1 MPGTPTAVKRPA
13 GVGPWGLLGVLL
25 TVLLVVSACAPP
37 PPEPVVAIEMDPA
50 MSGGFF
56 SLPWPNDI
64 RKAPDGSLDL
74 DGLPGVEPLPGEVS
88 GALRAMF
95 PALVEGM
102 GNSLHGFGVN
112 TATYFGSEL
121 PLSPESLP
129 SPSATLGARPSVV
142 LLDLDHPGE
151 RTPVIVDFQAT
162 GDRNRP
168 DNLLTVLP
176 YPGHPLQEST
186 RYAVALTP
194 GLVATSGQAL
204 APSQLV
210 GQLDQPWSVSTGV
223 DEATWTA
230 LRQQRDDVR
239 SALAAETTW
248 QASDLVAFTVF
259 TTQDVD
265 GDMQAV
271 ADAVQ
276 GAPAPTLNVTGQSPC
291 TTDFRAGGTAT
302 SSLSGTV
309 QLTRW
314 QSGTYPYY
322 DGGGQIVVGIDGNA
336 VPQGSFAAQ
345 FSARVPCGA
354 MPAGGWPLL
363 TFIDGTGGTFDLA
376 STTLPLTYQGYLIA
390 EIAPVYGVGRN
401 ITPTPLMT
409 QLGITTP
416 QDASQFTFY
425 NFLNPVAARSNT
437 IQQVG
442 ENLQLLDAFRVLA
455 LDGASVG
462 TTGVVTTNP
471 DRQVIAGQSQ
481 GAQTLPMV
489 AAMRP
494 SISGV
499 LSSAGSGGLYHAIS
513 HNPGNRLMLGQLTG
527 DAQVL
532 DELNPIVQVS
542 QTMLEGGD
550 GINYPNTTN
559 YLNYAGRDD
568 ICVPFE
574 TSRHFAGATGLP
586 VHYAEAPTSAYG
598 DPAVDPQTLGSLP
611 VQGNVA
617 GRTRVSLELSGGHFV
632 AYDQIG
638 ITAGYLAALADGLT
652 PTVPAEGYQFG
663 WFSSQNCPGTRW
675 DVPPSRFAR

>member
-1 MPGTPTAVKRPA
+1 MQTEARRRARFGF
-13 GVGPWGLLGVLL
+13 WGFMGALLA
-25 TVLLVVSACAPP
+25 VLLVIPACTPP
-37 PPEPVVAIEMDPA
+37 PPGPVVAIDMDPA

-64 RKAPDGSLDL
+64 RRSPDGSLDL
-74 DGLPGVEPLPGEVS
+74 EGLPGVDLLPGEVPS
-88 GALRAMF
+88 TLRTMF

-102 GNSLHGFGVN
+102 GRSLHGFGVN
-112 TATYFGSEL
+112 TATYFASQL
-121 PLSPESLP
+121 QLSPGSLP
-129 SPSATLGARPSVV
+129 SPSATLGPRPSIV

-151 RTPVIVDFQAT
+151 RIPVIADFQIT

-168 DNLLTVLP
+168 NNLLTVLP

-194 GLVATSGQAL
+194 GLITLSGQAL
-204 APSQLV
+204 APSQLI
-210 GQLDQPWSVSTGV
+210 GQLDQPWSPSTGV
-223 DEATWTA
+223 DAATWTA

-239 SALAAETTW
+239 AALTAETTW

-259 TTQDVD
+259 TTQDVR

-271 ADAVQ
+271 SDAVD
-276 GAPAPTLNVTGQSPC
+276 ASPAPTLNVTYQGAC
-291 TTDFRAGGTAT
+291 TTDYRAGGTQTAA
-302 SSLSGTV
+302 LSGTLE
-309 QLTRW
+309 LTRW
-314 QSGTYPYY
+314 QNGTYPYY
-322 DGGGQIVVGIDGNA
+322 DGGGEIVIGSEGRA

-345 FSARVPCGA
+345 FTARVPCGT

-363 TFIDGTGGTFDLA
+363 TFIDGTGGTFDLN

-390 EIAPVYGVGRN
+390 EIAPLYGAGRG
-401 ITPTPLMT
+401 ITLTPLMT
-409 QLGITTP
+409 QLGITTI
-416 QDASQFTFY
+416 QGASQFTFY
-425 NFLNPVAARSNT
+425 NFLNPAAARSNT

-442 ENLQLLDAFRVLA
+442 ENLQLLDAFRSLA
-455 LDGASVG
+455 IDGSSLG
-462 TTGVVTTNP
+462 TTGLVTTDP

-499 LSSAGSGGLYHAIS
+499 LSSAGSGGLYHALA

-586 VHYAEAPTSAYG
+586 VHYASAPTSAYG
-598 DPAVDPQTLGSLP
+598 DIAVDPPTLGSLP
-611 VQGNVA
+611 VQGNVG
-617 GRTRVSLELSGGHFV
+617 GRTRASLELPGGHYV
-632 AYDQIG
+632 AYDQTG
-638 ITAGYLAALADGLT
+638 ITAGYLSALASGLT
-652 PTVPAEGYQFG
+652 PTIPADGYQFG
-663 WFSSQNCPGTRW
+663 WFSSQNCPGSRW
-675 DVPPSRFAR
+675 DVPPTRFAR